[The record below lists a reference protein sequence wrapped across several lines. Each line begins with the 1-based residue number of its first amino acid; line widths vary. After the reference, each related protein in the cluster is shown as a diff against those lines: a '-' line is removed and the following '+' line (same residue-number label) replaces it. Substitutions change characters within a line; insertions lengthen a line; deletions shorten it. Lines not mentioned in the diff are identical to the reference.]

1 MSPDGL
7 VNPPCLNSSTETKYQ
22 MKSGLFLNVVIGK
35 SATILELLS
44 GKDETLLI
52 RRNTFLV
59 LDLGLYVINGI
70 TGFDIEGDSLSREGF
85 DENLGKE
92 NEQGQQK

>member
-1 MSPDGL
+1 MKGGL
-7 VNPPCLNSSTETKYQ
+7 L
-22 MKSGLFLNVVIGK
+22 LDVVVRQ
-35 SATILELLS
+35 SAAVLELLS
-44 GKDETLLI
+44 SKDETLLI
-52 RRNTFLV
+52 RGDTFLI
-59 LDLGLYVINGI
+59 LDLGLYVIDGI